1 MSKTSSFSVLDYR
14 TGFCGFAVFAS
25 EKGIVHAEYSGKKGR
40 NTGYDFSKVRKQL
53 DEYFSGKRK
62 QFDLPLVFEKQT
74 FQGKVLSALL
84 KVPYGKT
91 ISYAELARLS
101 GHPGACRAV
110 GNVMANNPLPL
121 FIPCHRVIKSD
132 GSLGNFGGGVA
143 LKKKLLILEGAYNF

>member
-1 MSKTSSFSVLDYR
+1 MSKTSSFSVLDYQS
-14 TGFCGFAVFAS
+14 GFCRFTVFAS
-25 EKGIVHAEYSGKKGR
+25 EKGIVHAEYSGKMGGKP
-40 NTGYDFSKVRKQL
+40 GYDFSKVRKQL
-53 DEYFSGKRK
+53 DEYFSGRRK
-62 QFDLPLVFEKQT
+62 QFDLPLVFDKHT

-110 GNVMANNPLPL
+110 GNVMAKNPLPL

-132 GSLGNFGGGVA
+132 GSLGNFGGGIG
-143 LKKKLLILEGAYNF
+143 LKRRLLELEAS